1 MGIDHSLEGVILFFS
16 CFLPF
21 FVKSAGRGGGGQ
33 ISENLKN
40 DVVLVCK
47 YLKNKANHSYRSVYP
62 YSMFTG
68 IGLFSF
74 RPLGGG

>member
-1 MGIDHSLEGVILFFS
+1 MSYFIFFM
-16 CFLPF
+16 F
-21 FVKSAGRGGGGQ
+21 FTIFCKKRREGGGGQ

-47 YLKNKANHSYRSVYP
+47 YLKNKANPSYRSVYP

>member
-1 MGIDHSLEGVILFFS
+1 LSYFIFFM
-16 CFLPF
+16 F
-21 FVKSAGRGGGGQ
+21 FTIFCKKRRGGGGGGK

-40 DVVLVCK
+40 DVLLVCK